1 MLLLML
7 FSMTLQILHASYCNL
22 SYYGCIS
29 SHKNVADDNFQCNF
43 RLMSV
48 VVVVAAAAGTD

>member
-1 MLLLML
+1 MLL

-29 SHKNVADDNFQCNF
+29 SHKIAADGFQYNF

-48 VVVVAAAAGTD
+48 VAVAGTDLYFDDH